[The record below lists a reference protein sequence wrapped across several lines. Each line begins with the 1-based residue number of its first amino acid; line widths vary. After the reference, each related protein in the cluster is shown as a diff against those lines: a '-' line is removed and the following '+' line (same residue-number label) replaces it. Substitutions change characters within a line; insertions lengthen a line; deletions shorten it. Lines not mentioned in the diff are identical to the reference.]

1 MEYLEVARV
10 IKPHGLLGEVGVLMH
25 WDESD
30 VLLHAK
36 SLRLKLASGESDD
49 FEIERIRRSG
59 RGFLLKLSG
68 ISSRD
73 GAERLRDARVLIERE
88 LLPEASP
95 GEAYLSDLIGRSVY
109 GPDGVLVG
117 RVIEISS
124 YPSVDSLVIE
134 RPDGSKVEQPLV
146 DDWVQPLDAATDR
159 VILRTLDGLL
169 GA

>member
-10 IKPHGLLGEVGVLMH
+10 VKPHGLDGEVGVLMH

-30 VLLHAK
+30 VLMHVD
-36 SLRLKLASGESDD
+36 SVHLKLTSGQIGD
-49 FEIERIRRSG
+49 FEIERIRHSG
-59 RGFLLKLSG
+59 RGYLLKLSG
-68 ISSRD
+68 VSDRD
-73 GAERLRDARVLIERE
+73 GAERLRDAVISINRE
-88 LLPEASP
+88 LLPEAGP
-95 GEAYLSDLIGRSVY
+95 GEAYLSDLIGKSVY
-109 GPDGVLVG
+109 GPDGSLVG

-134 RPDGSKVEQPLV
+134 RPDGSRVEQPLV

-169 GA
+169 GT